1 MTIDAQNSLQLI
13 LSSLILGT
21 FPTLRCGCI
30 RLAASITMSLPAGL
44 IPTGPT
50 RRWKKEF
57 AGYTNQ
63 KRVWSTRGDSLDL
76 QVCWVSVAACHPLIR
91 ILNWFLDVISGSTR
105 EGRGPGC
112 PTPQLILRSTFFFFF
127 SSGDFI
133 RKEEFVRCCHSKF
146 FLQGVA

>member
-63 KRVWSTRGDSLDL
+63 KRAYG
-76 QVCWVSVAACHPLIR
+76 QHEAIR
-91 ILNWFLDVISGSTR
+91 SIYKCVGLALLRVI
-105 EGRGPGC
+105 P
-112 PTPQLILRSTFFFFF
+112 
-127 SSGDFI
+127 
-133 RKEEFVRCCHSKF
+133 
-146 FLQGVA
+146 